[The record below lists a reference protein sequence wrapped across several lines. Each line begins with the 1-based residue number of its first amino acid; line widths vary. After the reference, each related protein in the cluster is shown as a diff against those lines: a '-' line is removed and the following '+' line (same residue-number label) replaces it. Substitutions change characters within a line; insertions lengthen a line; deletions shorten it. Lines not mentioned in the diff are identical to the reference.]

1 MATKEPYDYIDVAVP
16 DVDITLGVAPYD
28 IQPQGE
34 IRIRGWKNQEIHKGC
49 DRSEERI
56 SLGDDVS
63 EFVMTYPYE
72 YLTASEVGLLFDL
85 FHDAAKGNGIVNSFK
100 AYCVDGPHTYVVRF
114 DCDLEQVRKAY
125 DVYGVADIDLA
136 ILGRIADP

>member
-1 MATKEPYDYIDVAVP
+1 MAAKAPYDYIDVAVP

-34 IRIRGWKNQEIHKGC
+34 IRIKGWKNQEIHKGY

-72 YLTASEVGLLFDL
+72 FLTASEVGILFDL
-85 FHDAAKGNGIVNSFK
+85 YYDETKGNGIVSSFK
-100 AYCVDGPHTYVVRF
+100 IYSIDGPHTYVVRF

-125 DVYGVADIDLA
+125 DIYGVADIDFA
-136 ILGRIADP
+136 ILGKILDV